1 MFCKKCGKE
10 LKEGQKFCPQCGMPF
25 NVSDETTKDVKG
37 DFSPQNAVSNDSN
50 SNIGKGNV
58 DSQHSESKEV
68 NQIHDASQGSF
79 QSKVI
84 DETAINAPENTPLN
98 EDEVKKYGNLKKGLK
113 WGGLVMAFFL
123 GGGSLSDFSWFSF
136 ILYAALCYLVYNA
149 FFGKEEGKTLA
160 DFNLLKL
167 KTFACL
173 GLCLTLFMCG
183 PKGGSQSSLEREVV
197 EELQHELDQ
206 ENANEYTINGRVKTK
221 VKSLKLKKV
230 SDTDYT
236 GDAYV
241 YVTIDGKSFD
251 SYIKVDVYDYHH
263 YDDGRFT
270 FHYNFNRHD
279 YIHLLNN
286 HGIY

>member
-10 LKEGQKFCPQCGMPF
+10 LKEGQKFCPQCGTPF
-25 NVSDETTKDVKG
+25 NVNDDATEDVKG
-37 DFSPQNAVSNDSN
+37 DLSPQNEVSNDSN

-68 NQIHDASQGSF
+68 NQIHDATQGSF

-113 WGGLVMAFFL
+113 WGGLVMAIFL

-183 PKGGSQSSLEREVV
+183 PKGGVSGGGDPY
-197 EELQHELDQ
+197 EETYKIGYDYGYQWSGYSKITTGQ
-206 ENANEYTINGRVKTK
+206 IRVAFNNEYDTQGASVEHAN
-221 VKSLKLKKV
+221 KLYSEFEKGARKGYSDGKKV
-230 SDTDYT
+230 
-236 GDAYV
+236 
-241 YVTIDGKSFD
+241 
-251 SYIKVDVYDYHH
+251 
-263 YDDGRFT
+263 
-270 FHYNFNRHD
+270 YNN
-279 YIHLLNN
+279 
-286 HGIY
+286 

>member
-1 MFCKKCGKE
+1 MYCHNCGNK
-10 LKEGQKFCPQCGMPF
+10 LKEGQKFCPQCGTPF
-25 NVSDETTKDVKG
+25 TTVNDG
-37 DFSPQNAVSNDSN
+37 TANAKVNHVINNESSSEKEKN
-50 SNIGKGNV
+50 KV
-58 DSQHSESKEV
+58 DSQNSESIKVEENHEPKRELVQPKVEV
-68 NQIHDASQGSF
+68 EATGDNPDNI
-79 QSKVI
+79 
-84 DETAINAPENTPLN
+84 PLN
-98 EDEVKKYGNLKKGLK
+98 EEEVKKYGNLKKGLK
-113 WGGLVMAFFL
+113 WGGLVMAIFL
-123 GGGSLSDFSWFSF
+123 GCGSLSDFSWFSF